1 MGSLVTSPAR
11 VLTCWERGLLDLA
24 DHYGATGGME
34 YYGSWVRAFI
44 EEAAKGCKNRRQFRT
59 IVGDITDTDKN
70 SGDMP
75 QRPDCARLGKLS
87 AVLSGTITYEKLFG
101 FPPAVGGAS

>member
-59 IVGDITDTDKN
+59 TVGDITDTDKN
-70 SGDMP
+70 SGDMH
-75 QRPDCARLGKLS
+75 RMANCARFGRLFD
-87 AVLSGTITYEKLFG
+87 VLSGAITYEALFG
-101 FPPAVGGAS
+101 FPPAAGGGL